1 MRPSLM
7 PCLALLLPVAAASA
21 AEPAAAAPFPADAIG
36 RPYYDC
42 VHEKA
47 FLYRGKPEPAIQA
60 AHGAC
65 ETEATGMEVKL
76 LLEFE
81 PVFAALGPGLREPQ
95 EVALKQ
101 NVQQMVAD
109 VDAMVLEELIQQR
122 ARGGK

>member
-21 AEPAAAAPFPADAIG
+21 AEPAATAPLQADAIG

-65 ETEATGMEVKL
+65 EAEAAGMEVKL

-95 EVALKQ
+95 EARLKQ
-101 NVQQMVAD
+101 NVQEMVAH
-109 VDAMVLEELIQQR
+109 VDAMVLEELTR
-122 ARGGK
+122 RGTRGGK